1 MRRLAMGLVVMVLI
15 AAVGSVLLE
24 TTILHVL
31 PFGTVAPDLLV
42 VLCVYLALH
51 EHTATGTL
59 GAFLL
64 GYFADNFS
72 GNVVGLQAF
81 AMTLVFVLVYS
92 LARQLWMDNV
102 VANVAVVFMASVL
115 KALAVASLLA
125 FYLAKEYP
133 WPHLFATMWI
143 EAAIAA
149 VFAPFIFS
157 MLDSGRRL
165 WGID

>member
-1 MRRLAMGLVVMVLI
+1 V
-15 AAVGSVLLE
+15 S
-24 TTILHVL
+24 
-31 PFGTVAPDLLV
+31 PDLLV
-42 VLCVYLALH
+42 ILCVYLALH
-51 EHTATGTL
+51 EHTAAGTL

-72 GNVVGLQAF
+72 GNVLGLQAF

-115 KALAVASLLA
+115 KAIAVAMLLT
-125 FYLAKEYP
+125 FYLAGEYP
-133 WPHLFATMWI
+133 WPHLFSTIWI

-149 VFAPFIFS
+149 VFTPFIFS
-157 MLDSGRRL
+157 MLDNGRRL
-165 WGID
+165 WGLD

>member
-1 MRRLAMGLVVMVLI
+1 MGLLIMVMI

-24 TTILHVL
+24 TTLLHVL
-31 PFGTVAPDLLV
+31 PLGSVTPDLLV
-42 VLCVYLALH
+42 ILCVYLALH
-51 EHTATGTL
+51 EHSVAGAL

-72 GNVVGLQAF
+72 GNVLGLQAF
-81 AMTLVFVLVYS
+81 SMSLVFLLVYL

-115 KALAVASLLA
+115 KAFAVAVLLA
-125 FYLAKEYP
+125 FYLTADYP
-133 WPHLFATMWI
+133 WQHLFTTAWV

-149 VFAPFIFS
+149 VFTPFIFT

-165 WGID
+165 WGLD

>member
-1 MRRLAMGLVVMVLI
+1 MGLLVMVLI

-24 TTILHVL
+24 TTILHAL
-31 PFGTVAPDLLV
+31 PLGTIAPDLLV

-51 EHTATGTL
+51 EHTAAGTL

-115 KALAVASLLA
+115 KALAVAALLA
-125 FYLAKEYP
+125 FYLARDNAYP
-133 WPHLFATMWI
+133 WPRLFGTMWI
-143 EAAIAA
+143 EAGIAA
-149 VFAPFIFS
+149 LFAPFIFS